1 MLKDMKLGV
10 RLIGSFII
18 MAVIVAVTGL
28 IGIRSINMVSSR
40 VGTVLQEQYDQQKVA
55 LQLQSAERTVRA
67 DLLEGLMGHL
77 DEKGMKEHLDSYT
90 KNRDLIRRYSTGLL
104 KGDEALGIHPAPKDS
119 VMESHAETLTE
130 TWGEYEKVAE
140 KIIAYKTAVIAGQQ
154 TPSTL
159 SESRLISELS
169 GASEFVARDI
179 DDLIETVKGM
189 MKDAGKETSRVKT
202 SVTITFIFVII
213 GAAALAFSFG
223 IVATRNIIRRV
234 DQMVKAVKGGA
245 EGDLSSRVPITS
257 GDELGRLGDDFNTM
271 LEKLGEL
278 VKKVN
283 RSLVEV
289 GQISAN
295 IFEVSRRVLS
305 AAEVQAEG
313 GSQTSSAVT
322 EINASIKEVSSGV
335 DSLSLS
341 SSETSSSI
349 LEMAASIE
357 EVALNAEALA
367 QSVEEVSSSV
377 VEMVASIKQIS
388 GSVASLMEATSSIAS
403 SVAEMDSSI
412 KQVEKNAMESAA
424 ISEGVRRDAETGKA
438 SVEATIAGISEIK
451 RSSRITSEV
460 IETLSERV
468 SDIGAILSVIDE
480 VAEQTNLLALNAAI
494 IAAQA
499 GEHGKG
505 FAVVADEIK
514 ELAERTSSS
523 TREISLLIK
532 GVQDE
537 TARAVEAIEVAEK
550 SIADGEILSQRS
562 GEALAKIVTGVQET
576 TAQVESI
583 ARATME
589 QAKGSQMIRE
599 AMEQVSDMIG
609 QIASATREQ
618 SKGSDMIMG
627 AAERMKGLTSQVRVS
642 TKEQAKVGN
651 FIASSTENITTMIRQ
666 IKRACDEQTRGSEQI
681 IRAVENIQ
689 ESTDTNLGAAKMM
702 EDSVSRLSRQLEVLQ
717 GEMNSFKVENQGA
730 VPKG

>member
-130 TWGEYEKVAE
+130 AWGEYEKVAE